1 MIRSLAAAFGAALL
15 ALAPLS
21 AADAQSYPPRPA
33 LGVPKPFRV
42 PASEIY
48 TLPNGMQVTLIPY
61 GLAPKVTASLRVY
74 AGNLDEGAQT
84 WLPDLTGEMM
94 KEGAAGRSAEAL
106 ANAAASMG
114 GGLNLDVTQHET
126 VLSLNVLSEHG
137 ADAVRL
143 LRDVARR
150 PDFPA
155 TEFDRVR
162 QNLLRNLAVARAQ
175 PQPIADWAFA
185 RAYWGETHPYGRIF
199 PTEAQL
205 RAYTLDD
212 VRRFHAQNF
221 GARRARLYVAGQ
233 FDASAIKAAIAQ
245 AYSDWAPGPERLR
258 LPAQVRGGPRV
269 ILVDR
274 RGAPQSTVRIGF
286 PAPAAGAPQDIGYR
300 VTNAL
305 LGGSFTS
312 RITRNIRETRGYT
325 YSPFSAISQTPG
337 AAVWRFNAD
346 VTTDVTGA
354 ALSEVFKEI
363 KGLQTTPPP
372 EPEATGIRTWLA
384 GTFILQ
390 NASAGGLISSLA
402 TRDFHGLPADWLD
415 QYVPQVMA
423 VRSADLQSLAREQLP
438 LDKMLLVVVGDL
450 SKVTPQ
456 LRALP
461 ELRGATF
468 ETVTPS

>member
-1 MIRSLAAAFGAALL
+1 MIRFLAALGAAAFVAA
-15 ALAPLS
+15 APLS
-21 AADAQSYPPRPA
+21 ADAQSTRPA
-33 LGVPKPFRV
+33 LGPTKPFRV
-42 PASEIY
+42 PASETY
-48 TLPNGMQVTLIPY
+48 TLPNGLQVTLIPY

-74 AGNLDEGAQT
+74 AGNLNEGTQT
-84 WLPDLTGEMM
+84 WLPDLTGDMM

-126 VLSLNVLSEHG
+126 VLNLNVLSEHG

-143 LRDVARR
+143 LADVARR

-155 TEFDRVR
+155 GEFDRVR
-162 QNLLRNLAVARAQ
+162 QNLLRNLAVARSQ
-175 PQPIADWAFA
+175 PGPTADWAFA
-185 RAYWGETHPYGRIF
+185 RAYWGDTHPYGRIF

-212 VRRFHAQNF
+212 VRRFHASNF

-233 FDASAIKAAIAQ
+233 FDAAAVKAAIAQ
-245 AYSDWAPGPERLR
+245 AYSDWAPGPARLT

-274 RGAPQSTVRIGF
+274 PGAPQSTLRIGF
-286 PAPAAGAPQDIGYR
+286 AAPAAGSDRDIGYR

-312 RITRNIRETRGYT
+312 RITKNIRESKGYT

-363 KGLQTTPPP
+363 KGLQTTAPPAT
-372 EPEATGIRTWLA
+372 EATGIRTWLA

-390 NASAGGLISSLA
+390 NASAGGLIGSLA

-415 QYVPQVMA
+415 QYVPQVMG
-423 VRSADLQSLAREQLP
+423 VRDADLQSLAREQLP

-456 LRALP
+456 LKALP
-461 ELRGATF
+461 ELRGATY
-468 ETVTPS
+468 ETMTPS